1 MRHMRSHII
10 GVFLALLVI
19 VAIGPADAKDLTLR
33 QRLTTG
39 GPQSASHESMQY
51 WTSDKLITD
60 DPDTRVIIDF
70 AAETMTMVD
79 KQKHT
84 YHTQTFAQM
93 RQRSEAAQADM
104 KKHMESLPPQA
115 REMMDKMGMGST
127 GAEVAVSVK
136 PTGKSEKIAGYEA
149 KEYAIEV
156 GSMRGSVW
164 ATEALQPPGGAK
176 ATEAF
181 GRMLGSAGPG
191 AKISQAML
199 SVKGVPLRTTMS
211 MMGPHGFTTTTEVIE
226 VSEKSPPPD
235 VMQVPAG
242 FKKTEQPEFGGA
254 HAPKGP
260 ASP

>member
-1 MRHMRSHII
+1 MRSHLI
-10 GVFLALLVI
+10 GGFLALSLI
-19 VAIGPADAKDLTLR
+19 VAAGPADAKDLTLR

-39 GPQSASHESMQY
+39 GPQSDSHESMQY
-51 WTSDKLITD
+51 WTTDKLIND
-60 DPDTRVIIDF
+60 DPDMRVIIDF
-70 AAETMTMVD
+70 AGETMTMID
-79 KQKHT
+79 KKRHS

-93 RQRSEAAQADM
+93 RQRSEAAQAEM

-115 REMMDKMGMGST
+115 REMMDKMGMGSKGT
-127 GAEVAVSVK
+127 EVAVSVK

-149 KEYAIEV
+149 NEYAMEV
-156 GSMRGSVW
+156 GPMRGSVW
-164 ATEALQPPGGAK
+164 ATEALQPPGGIK

-199 SVKGVPLRTTMS
+199 SVKGVPLRTTMGS
-211 MMGPHGFTTTTEVIE
+211 TGPHGFTTTTEVIE
-226 VSEKSPPPD
+226 VSEKAPPPD

-254 HAPKGP
+254 KVPKGP
-260 ASP
+260 AAP

>member
-1 MRHMRSHII
+1 MRSHII
-10 GVFLALLVI
+10 GGCLALLVI
-19 VAIGPADAKDLTLR
+19 VAVGPADAKDLTLR
-33 QRLTTG
+33 QRMTSG
-39 GPQSASHESMQY
+39 GPHADSHESMQY
-51 WTSDKLITD
+51 WTPDKLITD

-70 AAETMTMVD
+70 TGETMTMVD
-79 KQKHT
+79 KQRHT
-84 YHTQTFAQM
+84 YHTQTFAEM
-93 RQRSEAAQADM
+93 RQRSEAAQANL

-115 REMMDKMGMGST
+115 REMMDQMGMGSK

-136 PTGKSEKIAGYEA
+136 PTGKTEKIAGYEA
-149 KEYAIEV
+149 KEYDLEV
-156 GSMRGSVW
+156 GAMRGSVW

-211 MMGPHGFTTTTEVIE
+211 SMGPHGFNTTTEVIE
-226 VSEKSPPPD
+226 VSEKAPPPD

-242 FKKTEQPEFGGA
+242 FKKTEQPEFGGP

-260 ASP
+260 AAP